1 MPLGSLRCD
10 SGWQGGSGRMKR
22 RRTRRTGAGEA
33 KRDMA
38 AGGSHEKR
46 EVTVRQE
53 DGGIRLRRREVGGGR
68 WVELRVV

>member
-1 MPLGSLRCD
+1 
-10 SGWQGGSGRMKR
+10 MKR